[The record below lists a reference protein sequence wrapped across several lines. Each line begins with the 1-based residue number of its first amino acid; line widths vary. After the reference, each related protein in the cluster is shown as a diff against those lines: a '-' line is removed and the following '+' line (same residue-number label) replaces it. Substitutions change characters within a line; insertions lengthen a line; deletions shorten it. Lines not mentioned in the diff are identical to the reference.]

1 MSDRNSWYPSCVV
14 KLTIR
19 FDEALQIASGEPRVG
34 PAKQFTAVTVVG
46 APRRAEPDTRYPLF
60 SDEGP
65 AFYARAFEY
74 NRRYA
79 TAGPYV
85 TALLSPADQAAFAA
99 WLVAFR
105 VPFNANAAFTDYDM
119 RGYWLAVIKPGGVWD
134 GQHFPDT
141 WKTPY
146 DTTFSAE
153 SQYAAPGCPLKWIDG
168 ADGHERLFNTAT
180 GEFVYGPPLRGKALE
195 DAPAER
201 PRRLEDGLG
210 AFGELEAETGP
221 GPIAELGTDEALV
234 VGGEVRTELRPV
246 AADGPLQAADTAPIT
261 MGADRFTV
269 ICNRVPKRGVFTLP
283 HPRTAATFTMAFD
296 YQEFP
301 IDPRLIRAV
310 GVEVHLGAV
319 SPDDYARGMAGQ
331 KDSTGRPLSI
341 LKTTTEEV
349 DPVSGRPAV
358 NKSTLLFYGLCDT
371 WDVDHGDSG
380 STVQLKGRDVRALF
394 IDAKPPMA
402 KLGQLD
408 LTKPIDQVVRDII
421 ATMGLD
427 ADLRLT
433 VATDVGEWDGGRIPS
448 PGDADG
454 LTKVRSKPSGGAG
467 GGDAAAGGGGTGGT
481 PQTGG
486 KTSYWDLITNYCTLV
501 GGIPQIEG
509 STLWIRPV
517 RRVFD
522 IVAQNST
529 IATPFAGGQP
539 RTVGTEQIRARRLVY
554 GRDISK
560 LSISRKFAG
569 AVVPTIQC
577 ISFDDRASG
586 RQRLIFGQWPPDD
599 TAAAQA
605 KGGDSDVLRVPMY
618 GVRSVEQLTRIAHG
632 IYEEIGRGE
641 TGGQAETKSLATL
654 GGDNSDPDILRL
666 RPTQPIELVV
676 DARALRTLAPVVSEL
691 TDQAR
696 RTFSEEV
703 DVLHRRLGDRLVARA
718 LVALA
723 RGAVREL
730 LTFYQVMGVE
740 YDWSSTGVRTTISF
754 QNYIVPRQAVLQAD
768 IGRPKQVSA
777 ATVEVSG
784 THAKAQVKPADP
796 PRDAFDQA
804 LDTASKLLETIER
817 NDASA
822 TPGRPRL
829 LDGSEAPV
837 SALELGVPF

>member
-1 MSDRNSWYPSCVV
+1 MFPGRGGSACR
-14 KLTIR
+14 
-19 FDEALQIASGEPRVG
+19 
-34 PAKQFTAVTVVG
+34 G
-46 APRRAEPDTRYPLF
+46 ACKRCTR
-60 SDEGP
+60 
-65 AFYARAFEY
+65 
-74 NRRYA
+74 
-79 TAGPYV
+79 
-85 TALLSPADQAAFAA
+85 
-99 WLVAFR
+99 
-105 VPFNANAAFTDYDM
+105 
-119 RGYWLAVIKPGGVWD
+119 
-134 GQHFPDT
+134 
-141 WKTPY
+141 
-146 DTTFSAE
+146 
-153 SQYAAPGCPLKWIDG
+153 
-168 ADGHERLFNTAT
+168 
-180 GEFVYGPPLRGKALE
+180 
-195 DAPAER
+195 
-201 PRRLEDGLG
+201 
-210 AFGELEAETGP
+210 
-221 GPIAELGTDEALV
+221 
-234 VGGEVRTELRPV
+234 
-246 AADGPLQAADTAPIT
+246 
-261 MGADRFTV
+261 
-269 ICNRVPKRGVFTLP
+269 
-283 HPRTAATFTMAFD
+283 
-296 YQEFP
+296 
-301 IDPRLIRAV
+301 
-310 GVEVHLGAV
+310 
-319 SPDDYARGMAGQ
+319 
-331 KDSTGRPLSI
+331 
-341 LKTTTEEV
+341 
-349 DPVSGRPAV
+349 PVSGRPAV
-358 NKSTLLFYGLCDT
+358 NKATLLFYGVVDT
-371 WDVDHGDSG
+371 WDIDHGDSG

-402 KLGQLD
+402 KLAKLD
-408 LTKPIDQVVRDII
+408 LSKPIDQVVRDII

-433 VATDVGEWDGGRIPS
+433 VATDVGEWDGGEIPS
-448 PGDADG
+448 PGDAEG
-454 LTKVRSKPSGGAG
+454 LTRVRMKPASGGDG
-467 GGDAAAGGGGTGGT
+467 AAGGATGGT

-577 ISFDDRASG
+577 ISFDDRAAG
-586 RQRLIFGQWPPDD
+586 RQRLIFGQWPPDESV
-599 TAAAQA
+599 TAKT
-605 KGGDSDVLRVPMY
+605 KGDDEVLRVPMY

-641 TGGQAETKSLATL
+641 TGGQAETKNLATL

-740 YDWSSTGVRTTISF
+740 YDWSPSGVRTTISF
-754 QNYIVPRQAVLQAD
+754 QNYIVPRQSVLEAD
-768 IGRPKQVSA
+768 VGRPKQVSA
-777 ATVEVSG
+777 TAVEVSG
-784 THAKAQVKPADP
+784 THAKAQVKPAEP

-804 LDTASKLLETIER
+804 LDTASKLLDTIER